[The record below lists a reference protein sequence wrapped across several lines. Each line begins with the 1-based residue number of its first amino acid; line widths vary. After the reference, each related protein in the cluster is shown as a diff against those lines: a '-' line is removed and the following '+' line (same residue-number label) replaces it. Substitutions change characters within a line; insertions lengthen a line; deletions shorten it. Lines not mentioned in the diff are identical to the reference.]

1 MIFQALDIPGGM
13 PAALKLHYQLGIS
26 ADRVPRAPCGK
37 GCPLVPARD
46 PSLLGYWPVNGPA
59 TLIRPEP
66 ISVQVDQDEI
76 LEPNHHQPQ
85 RGRNGR
91 GKKEL
96 PTAQLG
102 GSTGQPSV
110 DCQQDDC
117 CD

>member
-1 MIFQALDIPGGM
+1 M
-13 PAALKLHYQLGIS
+13 
-26 ADRVPRAPCGK
+26 
-37 GCPLVPARD
+37 D
-46 PSLLGYWPVNGPA
+46 PWAGV
-59 TLIRPEP
+59 
-66 ISVQVDQDEI
+66 SVQVEQDQI

-110 DCQQDDC
+110 DCQQDDRC
-117 CD
+117 G